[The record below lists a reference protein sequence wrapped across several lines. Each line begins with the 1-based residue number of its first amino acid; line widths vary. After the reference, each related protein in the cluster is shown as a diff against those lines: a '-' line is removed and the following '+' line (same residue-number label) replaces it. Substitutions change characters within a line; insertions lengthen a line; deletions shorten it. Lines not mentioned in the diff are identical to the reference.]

1 MRLEEL
7 EVYQLTMKLGEHIWK
22 VVAKWNYFA
31 KDIPINIGRK
41 QLVRSADSIS
51 ANLGEGYGRF
61 FYKENRQF
69 CYYSRGSLYETKTW
83 LTKSHNRGLLSDA
96 DFQALQE
103 DIEKIALK
111 LNNYINSIGKK

>member
-7 EVYQLTMKLGEHIWK
+7 EVYQLTMKLGEHIWR

-31 KDIPINIGRK
+31 KDTIGK